1 MSGVKGKV
9 FSTGGSRRSKSDLPI
24 GKRLSELRHLA
35 GLTQTELAKRL
46 NIRQAA
52 LSKIESRED
61 IHLSTLRK
69 YLTALGATL
78 QIDANFNANS
88 SLVTSLKD
96 AFDIEFAND
105 DQFVFPIFEDDQY
118 RSQRD
123 FILSIKPQYSEQ
135 ILAGSKRVELRR
147 RFPVNVPSGTLAY
160 IYSSS
165 PTRALTGVATIEG
178 VSKLSLDNLWESY
191 SHISGI
197 DKAGFDDYFSGL
209 DMGFAIVFSDARS
222 LRRSIELSELRDKF
236 DFQPPQSF
244 LYAKPIMREALK
256 YERSDISH

>member
-9 FSTGGSRRSKSDLPI
+9 FSTGTSRRTKNTLPI

-35 GLTQTELAKRL
+35 GLTQTQLAERL
-46 NIRQAA
+46 EIKQAA

-78 QIDANFNANS
+78 QIDANFDAHS
-88 SLVTSLKD
+88 SVVTSLKD
-96 AFDIEFAND
+96 AFDVEFADD
-105 DQFVFPIFEDDQY
+105 DQFVFPIFQDDQY

-123 FILSIKPQYSEQ
+123 FILSIKPQFSEQ
-135 ILAGSKRVELRR
+135 ILDGSKRVELRR

-160 IYSSS
+160 IYSTS

-191 SHISGI
+191 SHLSGI

-209 DMGFAIVFSDARS
+209 EMGFAIVFSEARS
-222 LRRSIELSELRDKF
+222 LRRSIELTELRERF
-236 DFQPPQSF
+236 AFQPPQSF

-256 YERSDISH
+256 YERSNLSH